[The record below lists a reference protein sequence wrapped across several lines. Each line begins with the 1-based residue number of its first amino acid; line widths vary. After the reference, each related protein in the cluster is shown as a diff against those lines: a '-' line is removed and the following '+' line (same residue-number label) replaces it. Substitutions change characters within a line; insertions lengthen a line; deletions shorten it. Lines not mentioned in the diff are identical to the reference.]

1 MEYLKSVNICNRC
14 ILIVQYIAFT
24 SYIYFM
30 HKKALRAWRL
40 WRACKNNNELLDHGS
55 YIQRRRYEFY
65 TFWMYNDKNRVTF
78 ITCVYN
84 KFRMVEILHSLML
97 YEYLLLS
104 IWSIYILPCKKCLWC
119 AQRIWN
125 QRRGKSSFTYFTIIK
140 LSGVSKTSIARIIPK
155 LTYCIEKLKKKQRE

>member
-1 MEYLKSVNICNRC
+1 MNIWNQWIFAIDAFC
-14 ILIVQYIAFT
+14 IVQEIAFT
-24 SYIYFM
+24 SFIYFM
-30 HKKALRAWRL
+30 HKKALRAWRV
-40 WRACKNNNELLDHGS
+40 WRACKNNNELLDNGT

-65 TFWMYNDKNRVTF
+65 IFWMYNDKNSAYD
-78 ITCVYN
+78 IYN
-84 KFRMVEILHSLML
+84 KFRMVEILHSLIL
-97 YEYLLLS
+97 YVYLLLS

-155 LTYCIEKLKKKQRE
+155 LTYRIEKLKKKQRE

>member
-1 MEYLKSVNICNRC
+1 
-14 ILIVQYIAFT
+14 
-24 SYIYFM
+24 M
-30 HKKALRAWRL
+30 HKKALRAWRV
-40 WRACKNNNELLDHGS
+40 WRACKNNNELLNHWS
-55 YIQRRRYEFY
+55 YILRRIYEFY
-65 TFWMYNDKNRVTF
+65 VYNKNIVTRSTYVYNDKF
-78 ITCVYN
+78 I
-84 KFRMVEILHSLML
+84 MVKILHSLMI

-155 LTYCIEKLKKKQRE
+155 LTYRIEKLKKKQRE

>member
-1 MEYLKSVNICNRC
+1 MHSYCA
-14 ILIVQYIAFT
+14 ILLHLHHIST
-24 SYIYFM
+24 SCT
-30 HKKALRAWRL
+30 KRL
-40 WRACKNNNELLDHGS
+40 WALD
-55 YIQRRRYEFY
+55 EFDVLVKIIMNY
-65 TFWMYNDKNRVTF
+65 WIMEAIFKEEDMNFIHFECIMIRTVNRLTF